1 MDWQEKLNDLKN
13 LHNEILQPK
22 QKMEKILN
30 TENWQINDLFL
41 EKLSKTYEDLEDALY
56 RIEILINF
64 IEIQRG

>member
-22 QKMEKILN
+22 QKIEKILN
-30 TENWQINDLFL
+30 MENWQVSDLFL
-41 EKLSKTYEDLEDALY
+41 EKLSKSYEDLEDALY